1 MTLRKRRRNFLN
13 LLQKEV
19 GIQKGGGGERS
30 LRKGGGSQPWRKLF
44 CLLLQKL
51 ETNLHLHLQVS
62 SQDICL
68 VLLIFDIRLNTLTLI
83 SLARSGMLNL
93 AYGSLLLYQLPLHL
107 FTRMLQE

>member
-19 GIQKGGGGERS
+19 GTQKGGGGGLAEKR
-30 LRKGGGSQPWRKLF
+30 GESQPWRKLF
-44 CLLLQKL
+44 CLILQKL
-51 ETNLHLHLQVS
+51 ATNLHLHLQVS

-68 VLLIFDIRLNTLTLI
+68 VSLIFDIKLNTLTLI
-83 SLARSGMLNL
+83 SLARSGMHNL

-107 FTRMLQE
+107 FTRILQE